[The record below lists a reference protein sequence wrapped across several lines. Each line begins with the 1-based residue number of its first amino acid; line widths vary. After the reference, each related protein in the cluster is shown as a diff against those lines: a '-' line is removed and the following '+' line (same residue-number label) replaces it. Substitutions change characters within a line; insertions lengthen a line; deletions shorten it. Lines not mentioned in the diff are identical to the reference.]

1 MSESLLNRNINL
13 QDQNDRNY
21 LVDRL
26 QSRQDLPLNIEQI
39 KQAIDFLCREMD
51 DEWLNLYPFYS
62 SAHAS
67 VSVGPKL
74 QQAIDLFDML
84 RLALALDTI
93 IALAESKKM
102 LKRIT
107 SPSYERLS
115 TMLEVF
121 TAARYKLAGYDV
133 ELEPQTEGGFA
144 DFRVR
149 YQNEWIY
156 FECKRENPAVSK
168 YFLKNQQYV
177 NDLVKKVLSKAE
189 SKLPVTH
196 RIDVIIEKKSKV
208 PLSTKL
214 ADAISDDI
222 DCRRYNL
229 WRTLNGIR
237 FAINDR
243 QTKLELSGKR
253 SRLLNIKVG
262 TTATQLSETN
272 AHIQVVYDPYGS
284 KDLQKIRRLVR
295 EAKDQLP
302 GEMRSIIILETLH
315 PERMVSIAQEKLK
328 QPGYE
333 KVIVILVVGNGAW
346 SVPNPLQS
354 SFPMEFVRTAVLPN
368 PI

>member
-1 MSESLLNRNINL
+1 LAESLLNRNLNL
-13 QDQNDRNY
+13 KDQNDRDY
-21 LVDRL
+21 LVNRL
-26 QSRQDLPLNIEQI
+26 QSRQDLPLSIGQI
-39 KQAIDFLCREMD
+39 KQAVDFLCIEMD
-51 DEWLNLYPFYS
+51 AEWLNLYPFYS

-67 VSVGPKL
+67 IRVGPKL
-74 QQAIDLFDML
+74 QHAVDLFLML

-93 IALAESKKM
+93 LGLAGSRKI
-102 LKRIT
+102 LKRIS
-107 SPSYERLS
+107 SPTYERLS

-133 ELEPQTEGGFA
+133 ELEPQTERGLA

-149 YQNEWIY
+149 YQDEWIY
-156 FECKRENPAVSK
+156 FECKKENPAVSK
-168 YFLKNQQYV
+168 YLLKNQQYV
-177 NDLVKKVLSKAE
+177 NDLVKEVLSKAE

-196 RIDVIIEKKSKV
+196 RIDIMIEKKSKN
-208 PLSTKL
+208 PLSTRL

-237 FAINDR
+237 FAVNDR
-243 QTKLELSGKR
+243 QTKLQLSGIR

-262 TTATQLSETN
+262 TTPTQLSETN

-284 KDLQKIRRLVR
+284 KDLQKVRRLVR
-295 EAKDQLP
+295 EARDQLP
-302 GEMRSIIILETLH
+302 SDKRSIIVLETDH
-315 PERMVSIAQEKLK
+315 PKRMVSIAEEKFK
-328 QPGYE
+328 QPGYG
-333 KVIVILVVGNGAW
+333 KIIVILVVGNGAW

-354 SFPMEFVRTAVLPN
+354 NFPMEFVKTAVLPN